1 MNLMALPWASFHPA
15 EPTPERGDSLG
26 PKAKLPAS
34 EGRRPHLLPSWA
46 APSGCRVVLLATSP
60 ESAGEILSRRAVRIM
75 ARPSEN
81 PEFQAGT
88 LRCVAD
94 GTRKTSRRQ
103 SRPALEAQAT
113 TSSSA

>member
-1 MNLMALPWASFHPA
+1 M
-15 EPTPERGDSLG
+15 G

-81 PEFQAGT
+81 PEFQAGMVDFT
-88 LRCVAD
+88 CNQTMQGLGPD
-94 GTRKTSRRQ
+94 GEAL
-103 SRPALEAQAT
+103 ALELCSNPERTCFQEF
-113 TSSSA
+113 